1 MSDLEDRV
9 ERLEAEYR
17 DISNKWVR
25 LSDDDMETMAYVPIE
40 GFEVLQ
46 NDCAKYLPFSVS
58 FEASVVDDESYNRS
72 TLWVSEITVVNSHDV
87 PNDWTLRQ

>member
-25 LSDDDMETMAYVPIE
+25 LSDDDMKTMAYVPLE
-40 GFEVLQ
+40 GFEVVQ
-46 NDCAKYLPFSVS
+46 NDCGDYLPFSVS
-58 FEASVVDDESYNRS
+58 FNASVVDEELYNRS
-72 TLWVSEITVVNSHDV
+72 ELWVSEITVVKPHEV